1 VLLLAFTFILLLLLR
16 VPVSF
21 TLLMS
26 SLVYI
31 FANDIPLRVVT
42 QRLMAG
48 PDSFPLM
55 AVPFFMLAG
64 SIMNTGGITSRI
76 FNFADKMVGHYT
88 GGLGHANILA
98 SIIFS
103 GMSGTAIADVGGLGA
118 IELKAMRD
126 AGYPEDFS
134 LAVTAGSS
142 AIGPIIPPSVPAVV
156 FGAIG
161 GVSIGRLFIGGI
173 VPGLLMGLVMSI
185 LVYFQSKKAGYP
197 KREKASVRERLVAL
211 KEAFLSLLTPVI
223 ILGGIMGGIF
233 TPTEA
238 AIIATLYS
246 LILALYYKEFTIRD
260 IPKIALDTIG
270 TMVSVLF
277 IVAAA
282 SLFGWVLAVSQLPQ
296 AVTSIFVSYFSS
308 KYAVLLAIV
317 LILFFVGT
325 FMETIAAITILTP
338 ILMPVANHFGID
350 PVHFGLL
357 LILNLMIGLMTPPV
371 GMVLYVLSSVSGVP
385 FERIAKS
392 CIPYVV
398 LLTITLLIFLFVP
411 QIVLF
416 LPNLLF
422 D

>member
-142 AIGPIIPPSVPAVV
+142 TIGPIIPPSVPAVV

-173 VPGLLMGLVMSI
+173 VPGLLMGLALSI
-185 LVYFQSKKAGYP
+185 LVYFQSKRAGYP
-197 KREKASVRERLVAL
+197 KGKKASARERLTAL
-211 KEAFLSLLTPVI
+211 KEAFWSLLTPVI

-246 LILALYYKEFTIRD
+246 LALALYYKEFGIRD
-260 IPKIALDTIG
+260 IPKIVLDTIG

-277 IVAAA
+277 IVATA
-282 SLFGWVLAVSQLPQ
+282 SLFGWVLAVSQVPQ

-308 KYAVLLAIV
+308 KYTVLLAIMA
-317 LILFFVGT
+317 LLFFVGT

-398 LLTITLLIFLFVP
+398 LLTIILLIFLFFP